1 MASQNIKELKEK
13 VEKLYDDEE
22 SDFRRKFDAAIRGL
36 TPPTVYP
43 DSDVYKDWRGA
54 TGKTLAEFF
63 VEWYDWDWK
72 QPISD
77 GLRYIRKF
85 SWISYENAAGLAFVT
100 SESGR
105 EVLADFTQLQG
116 RQMDSTDSEK
126 LVQKWIDELGPKRMA
141 DFKKGDWSTLNKF
154 FIRELKPGKRP
165 IDYPDDPSV
174 VTAPTDCIVNMI
186 VDNLA
191 PDTPLPIKAAVTMS
205 VSRLLDGSKY
215 AEKFIGG
222 TAVSCILMPDTYHR
236 YHAPVGG
243 RVVEARDDIGGVYY
257 GIRDFPDLLNKGNVG
272 YGYDYSLFE
281 DFRRG
286 YAIIKTPYVDHNGD
300 PDGEGFVALVPVGL
314 NSIGSVRF
322 LDPFRRITEES
333 TPVEVKKGDEI
344 GYFQYGG
351 SLNILLFEEKRFPAL
366 QLLLGQRIGVL
377 QEVAHTERY
386 IERYVRPLPGRV
398 TPTS

>member
-1 MASQNIKELKEK
+1 MTSQNIKEFKEK
-13 VEKLYDDEE
+13 VEKLYDDET
-22 SDFRRKFDAAIRGL
+22 SDFRKKFDAAIRGL

-54 TGKTLAEFF
+54 NGKTLAEFF
-63 VEWYDWDWK
+63 VEWYDWAWK
-72 QPISD
+72 QPLSD
-77 GLRYIRKF
+77 GLKYIRKF

-100 SESGR
+100 SDSGR
-105 EVLADFTQLQG
+105 DVLADFTQLQG
-116 RQMDSTDSEK
+116 RQMDSEDSEK
-126 LVQKWIDELGPKRMA
+126 LVQQWIDELGPKRMA

-154 FIRELKPGKRP
+154 FIRELTDTARP

-174 VTAPTDCIVNMI
+174 VTAPTDCVINMV

-205 VSRLLDGSKY
+205 VSRLLNGSQY
-215 AEKFIGG
+215 AENFIGG

-243 RVVEARDDIGGVYY
+243 KVVESNEDVHGVYY

-286 YAIIKTPYVDHNGD
+286 YAIIKTPYLDHEGK
-300 PDGEGFVALVPVGL
+300 PDGEGYVALVPVGL
-314 NSIGSVRF
+314 NSIGSVKF
-322 LDPFRRITEES
+322 QEKFRRIDEKS
-333 TPVEVKKGDEI
+333 APVEVKKGEEI

-351 SLNILLFEEKRFPAL
+351 SLNILLFEAGRFPAL
-366 QLLLGQRIGVL
+366 QLLMGQRIGVL
-377 QEVAHTERY
+377 QEVAHTERHF
-386 IERYVRPLPGRV
+386 ERYVRPLPGRV
-398 TPTS
+398 TPAS

>member
-1 MASQNIKELKEK
+1 MASQNIKEFREK
-13 VEKLYDDEE
+13 VERLYDDEG
-22 SDFRRKFDAAIRGL
+22 SDFRKKFDAAIRGL

-54 TGKTLAEFF
+54 TGKTLADFF
-63 VEWYDWDWK
+63 VEWYDWGWK
-72 QPISD
+72 QPIAD
-77 GLRYIRKF
+77 GLQYIRRF

-116 RQMDSTDSEK
+116 LQMDSPDSGK
-126 LVQKWIDELGPKRMA
+126 LVEKWIDELGPKRMA
-141 DFKKGDWSTLNKF
+141 DFEKGDWSTLNKF
-154 FIRELKPGKRP
+154 FIRELKPGART
-165 IDYPDDPSV
+165 IDAPEDPSV
-174 VTAPTDCIVNMI
+174 VVAPTDCIINMI

-205 VSRLLDGSKY
+205 VGRLLDGSEY
-215 AEKFIGG
+215 AERFIGG

-243 RVVEARDDIGGVYY
+243 RVVESRDDVGGVYY

-286 YAIIKTPYVDHNGD
+286 YAIIETPYFDHLGEPNGK
-300 PDGEGFVALVPVGL
+300 GYVALVPVGL
-314 NSIGSVRF
+314 NSIGSVTFRE
-322 LDPFRRITEES
+322 PFRRITKDS
-333 TPVEVKKGDEI
+333 APVEVTKGDEI

-351 SLNILLFEEKRFPAL
+351 SLNILLFEAGRFPAL

-377 QEVAHTERY
+377 QEVERTASY
-386 IERYVRPLPGRV
+386 IDRYVRPLPGRI
-398 TPTS
+398 TPAS